1 MKYLIDSIQGHQS
14 IKTRLGDLLERNLLP
29 QNLLFI
35 GPCGIGKS
43 QIALALAQI
52 ILCEKPSSYS
62 NFHACGSCGPCL
74 RTSQKQSESLCY
86 IQPEKNIIGVEQAR
100 RIINFLHFQALGK
113 AKIVI
118 VEDAQCLNHQAS
130 NALLKTLEEPP
141 ASEST
146 VDNTS
151 KTYFIFTINTR
162 GSILPTL
169 NSRFQSM
176 AFSTLSQED
185 LKKIWQK
192 EDVPDWML
200 KSCQGRSDL
209 LKQLLENAYLRE
221 YALEIFKNLFQ
232 SKVSPAFLKIKE
244 QKQSTDRMEALW
256 ITTYIGQFLRDML
269 LLKLGSEN
277 LIHIDLKPLFAQFAD
292 VPEQELLDL
301 SEYVLQMSKQ
311 IERYVDRT
319 LLFEEL
325 VLKTS
330 QHRLEINQNT

>member
-1 MKYLIDSIQGHQS
+1 MKYFIDNIQGHPS
-14 IKTRLGDLLERNLLP
+14 IKVHLGNLLERDVLP
-29 QNLLFI
+29 QNLLFV

-43 QIALALAQI
+43 QMALALAQV
-52 ILCEKPSSYS
+52 ILCENPFSYS
-62 NFHACGSCGPCL
+62 KLHPCGTCGPCL
-74 RTSQKQSESLCY
+74 RVSQKHSESLCY
-86 IQPEKNIIGVEQAR
+86 IRPEKNSIGVQKAR
-100 RIINFLHFQALGK
+100 SIINFLQLQALGK

-118 VEDAQCLNHQAS
+118 VEDAQYLNHQAS

-141 ASEST
+141 ST
-146 VDNTS
+146 EMS
-151 KTYFIFTINTR
+151 SMKKTYFIFTTNTR

-169 NSRFQSM
+169 NSRFQSVTF
-176 AFSTLSQED
+176 AALSQED

-192 EDVPDWML
+192 ENVPEWML

-232 SKVSPAFLKIKE
+232 SRVSDAFLKIKE

-256 ITTYIGQFLRDML
+256 ITTYIGQFLRDIL
-269 LLKLGSEN
+269 LLKLGSED
-277 LIHIDLKPLFAQFAD
+277 LIHIDLKPFFMKFINIS
-292 VPEQELLDL
+292 EQELFDL
-301 SEYVLQMSKQ
+301 SEYILKMSKQ
-311 IERYVDRT
+311 IEGYIDRT

-330 QHRLEINQNT
+330 QHRIGTSQNT